1 MTTRSKSAPYPAA
14 KPPKA
19 PAFTS
24 PRALADALGVTLQ
37 PLPKPNEVQ
46 RLRKPLPGYAASLD
60 DVADLLEHD
69 ADALGFRDLTPDHL
83 LDLQRR
89 HAALRRNEVLLE
101 TVYQSVYY
109 QRLRLDDEA
118 MGLLQRIARRVQSR
132 AEEDPQM
139 PLRWGTLLDFLGAFR
154 KGGRTA
160 APAPAPAEA
169 PTAEGGN
176 ETL

>member
-1 MTTRSKSAPYPAA
+1 MLMTTRSKSTPQPAA

-19 PAFTS
+19 PVFAS
-24 PRALADALGVTLQ
+24 PRALADALGVVLTP
-37 PLPKPNEVQ
+37 PLKPSEVQ

-60 DVADLLEHD
+60 DVADLLARD
-69 ADALGFRDLTPDHL
+69 AEALGFRDLTPDRL

-89 HAALRRNEVLLE
+89 HAELRRNEVLLE
-101 TVYQSVYY
+101 TVHQSVYY

-118 MGLLQRIARRVQSR
+118 MGLLQRIARRVRSR

-139 PLRWGTLLDFLGAFR
+139 PLRWRTLLDFLGAFR

-160 APAPAPAEA
+160 SPAEA
-169 PTAEGGN
+169 PTAEG
-176 ETL
+176 ESERL